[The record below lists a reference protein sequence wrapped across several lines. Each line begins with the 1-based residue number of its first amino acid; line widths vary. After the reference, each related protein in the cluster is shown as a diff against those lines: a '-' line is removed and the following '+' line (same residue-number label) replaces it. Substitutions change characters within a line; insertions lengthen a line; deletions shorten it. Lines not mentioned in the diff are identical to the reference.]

1 MYVGGATLYVGGATL
16 DVGGATVD
24 VGGATS
30 VVGKA
35 AEGRCTLGSGSVA
48 FEVLGELET
57 GQGVNST
64 HVCVCL
70 CTLFVCVH
78 VCVRACV
85 CAYVCTCVFTQQ
97 LTCICVR
104 PFTNNQIWS
113 CLSPSLPKKDPLL

>member
-1 MYVGGATLYVGGATL
+1 MGGAIL

-64 HVCVCL
+64 HVCV
-70 CTLFVCVH
+70 FVYIICVCA
-78 VCVRACV
+78 CVRACV
-85 CAYVCTCVFTQQ
+85 CAYVCMCVFTQQ
-97 LTCICVR
+97 HTCICVCVHLQMIR
-104 PFTNNQIWS
+104 FGAV
-113 CLSPSLPKKDPLL
+113 SPHTAHSTLHM